1 MFWLMLTCDESNP
14 CWWCWYEEPQHICQ
28 LPPNSRNWTSPIIM
42 VVMLEVTLWVLH
54 GHLFRTLYWSGINWK
69 SVASLWRLLK
79 WHIKLGWGHDIEPVD
94 LFFCCESGKRA
105 NGTPALVRGT
115 ESGGPAEQGGGFK
128 PQQPVSTQHQ
138 NNQQQQGLY
147 AYLSDLEQT
156 SWKAWSSSTFLFLQW
171 HHGMFSCSYY

>member
-1 MFWLMLTCDESNP
+1 
-14 CWWCWYEEPQHICQ
+14 
-28 LPPNSRNWTSPIIM
+28 
-42 VVMLEVTLWVLH
+42 
-54 GHLFRTLYWSGINWK
+54 
-69 SVASLWRLLK
+69 
-79 WHIKLGWGHDIEPVD
+79 VD

-147 AYLSDLEQT
+147 AYLSDGIDFMESLVIVNFFVFTVASWNVLMQLLLGLWIFQKILTCDFAFVGSFPAT
-156 SWKAWSSSTFLFLQW
+156 SR
-171 HHGMFSCSYY
+171 HGNCRCTSAFAVSCCSATLRI